1 MMSRDSQD
9 APRPAPRFD
18 PASVVT
24 REYER
29 AAVAALALW
38 LMVGTLL
45 MFSGTALLD
54 TSGLGVVVV
63 ESGLL
68 LAIDRPGFYTAA
80 GLFKVDQWSPARRVL
95 LAIAEVP
102 GFYFVL
108 VIYVIRIGMAQY
120 SQLEAAGA
128 RTRRP

>member
-1 MMSRDSQD
+1 MSQDTQD
-9 APRPAPRFD
+9 APRPAPLFD
-18 PASVVT
+18 PASVIT

-29 AAVAALALW
+29 AAVVALALW

-54 TSGLGVVVV
+54 TSGLGLVAV
-63 ESGLL
+63 EAGLL

-80 GLFKVDQWSPARRVL
+80 GLFTVDQWSPAKRVL

-120 SQLEAAGA
+120 NQLEDGSSQA
-128 RTRRP
+128 RRP

>member
-1 MMSRDSQD
+1 MSHE
-9 APRPAPRFD
+9 APRPAPLFD

-29 AAVAALALW
+29 AAVVALALW

-54 TSGLGVVVV
+54 TSGLAMTVI
-63 ESGLL
+63 EAALL
-68 LAIDRPGFYTAA
+68 LAIDRRGFYTAA
-80 GLFKVDQWSPARRVL
+80 GLFKVDQWSQTRRFL

-102 GFYFVL
+102 GYFFIL
-108 VIYVIRIGMAQY
+108 AIYVIRIGMAQY
-120 SQLEAAGA
+120 SQLETANSKKRGV
-128 RTRRP
+128 

>member
-1 MMSRDSQD
+1 MSQE
-9 APRPAPRFD
+9 APRPAPIFD

-24 REYER
+24 RAYER
-29 AAVAALALW
+29 AAVVALALW

-54 TSGLGVVVV
+54 TSGLGMTVV
-63 ESGLL
+63 EAALL
-68 LAIDRPGFYTAA
+68 VAIDQRGFYTAA
-80 GLFKVDQWSPARRVL
+80 GLFKVDQWSRTRRAL

-102 GFYFVL
+102 GYFFIL

-120 SQLEAAGA
+120 SQLEADDAQ
-128 RTRRP
+128 RRP

>member
-1 MMSRDSQD
+1 MSQE
-9 APRPAPRFD
+9 APRPAPLFD
-18 PASVVT
+18 PASVVS

-29 AAVAALALW
+29 PAVIALALW

-54 TSGLGVVVV
+54 TSGLMAMII
-63 ESGLL
+63 EAA
-68 LAIDRPGFYTAA
+68 LALAVDRRGFYTAA
-80 GLFKVDQWSPARRVL
+80 GLFQVDSWRPARRVL

-108 VIYVIRIGMAQY
+108 VIYVIRISMALY
-120 SQLEAAGA
+120 SQFEASNAG
-128 RTRRP
+128 TRRP